1 MIDNSAIVLFS
12 GGQDSTVSLLWAC
25 KNFQHVETI
34 GFDYNQRHSIELECR
49 KTIIKKIRNISIKY
63 NNILG
68 EDHLIDI
75 PSLGS
80 LSETSLTRD
89 SEIIIEENGLPNTFV
104 PGRNLLFFIMA
115 SALGWRRNIFNLVGG
130 MCDTD
135 YSGYPDCRRETIE
148 AQAKA
153 LSLGLD
159 KKVLIHTPLMDMDK
173 ADIWDFSYRLGGNS
187 FQKIIT
193 EETHSCYIGDRL
205 TLHSW
210 GYGCDNCPAC
220 QLRKDGYN
228 RWILTK

>member
-25 KNFQHVETI
+25 INFQHVETI
-34 GFDYNQRHSIELECR
+34 GFDYNQRHLIELECR

-173 ADIWDFSYRLGGNS
+173 TDIWDFSYRLGGNS

-228 RWILTK
+228 RWIQTK